1 MEQIYL
7 IDVLKRNPNIDL
19 VCPMFNNYEV
29 THWSIENKNDSE
41 RIYLHKQFAN
51 TRLAFDCYGRY
62 VDLNTGLTITKDC
75 VIYPKKGDWADYI
88 KLFDGYLGKYFKDNQ
103 SKEMYKVKQYSTDKR
118 NEFYLEACIPE
129 HNIFVF
135 HVSSEDLD
143 KRYTVV
149 DKFDPTQLRPFDK
162 ILFWSRVDNQ
172 WCADLYSHY
181 EPNNCI
187 HYRLGC
193 FVLDKFVPY
202 NVSTQHLLGTDND
215 CDEFYKFWENDNK

>member
-7 IDVLKRNPNIDL
+7 IDVLKRNPKIDL
-19 VCPMFNNYEV
+19 VCPMFNNYNP
-29 THWSIENKNDSE
+29 THWSIENINDSE

-62 VDLNTGLTITKDC
+62 VDLNTGFTITKDC

-88 KLFDGYLGKYFKDNQ
+88 KPFDGYLDKYVKDNQ
-103 SKEMYKVKQYSTDKR
+103 TNEMYKVKRHSTDHR
-118 NEFYLEACIPE
+118 NEFSLEDCIPE

-149 DKFDPTQLRPFDK
+149 DKFDPTSFKPFDK
-162 ILFWSRVDNQ
+162 ILTWSNIDNQ
-172 WCADLYSHY
+172 WCVGLYSHY

-187 HYRLGC
+187 HYSLGC
-193 FVLDKFVPY
+193 VEVNKFIPY
-202 NVSTQHLLGTDND
+202 NVSTQHLLGTDKE
-215 CDEFYKFWENDNK
+215 CEEFYKFWENDNK